1 MKTLLLTN
9 DDGILSPGLRHLKN
23 FFSADY
29 DVYVVAPDRERS
41 GISMCLTINQPLR
54 LNQLGQKEFAV
65 DGTPSDCINIALQGI
80 MPKWPDF
87 IISGI
92 NHGENLCEDV
102 FFSGTVAGAFIGH
115 IYGIPSLAVSLVTD
129 KTDPGKKNADDE
141 RPDFETGARITGQ
154 VLEKLLPLNNTNV
167 VYNLNIPPHAGST
180 SKIKVTPL
188 GFKRYK
194 PSIVERV
201 DPRGRKYYWIGTGT
215 PVNTGDNGTD
225 LHAVVNGDIA
235 LSILKYDLNDA
246 EEMNKLIEAFNE
258 I

>member
-9 DDGILSPGLRHLKN
+9 DDGILSPGIRHLKD
-23 FFSADY
+23 FFSPHY

-54 LNQLGQKEFAV
+54 LTQLGEKEFAV

-80 MPKWPDF
+80 MPRWPDF
-87 IISGI
+87 IISGM
-92 NHGENLCEDV
+92 NEGENLCEDV

-115 IYGIPSLAVSLVTD
+115 IYGIPSLAVSLVAN
-129 KTDPGKKNADDE
+129 KTDTGTNDSQGEPL
-141 RPDFETGARITGQ
+141 DFETGARITGQ
-154 VLEKLLPLNNTNV
+154 VLEKLLQLNNTNV
-167 VYNLNIPPHAGST
+167 VYNLNIPPDVNSK

-188 GFKRYK
+188 GLKRYK

-246 EEMNKLIEAFNE
+246 EEMKKLIGAFNE